1 MSDQLNLTHAALPIR
16 LSGVTSSGAAAKDT
30 PEKIRKAA
38 VDFEALLIAQMLKS
52 ARESGG
58 GMTGDEDEED
68 ETNSTVLELGE
79 QQLAQILANNGGLG
93 IAKMVIAGMTNHAN
107 Q

>member
-1 MSDQLNLTHAALPIR
+1 MSTTLAPAR
-16 LSGVTSSGAAAKDT
+16 LSLAPTAAQATLSAKDS

-38 VDFEALLIAQMLKS
+38 NAFEALLIAQMLKS

-58 GMTGDEDEED
+58 GMTGDGDEED

-79 QQLAQILANNGGLG
+79 QQLAQVLANNGGFG
-93 IAKMVIAGMTNHAN
+93 IAKMVIAGMSKHAN
-107 Q
+107 R